1 MITKLNSFSVSS
13 PFNLKNYENMIE
25 LVKRDLL
32 INQKKSIRKKLLV
45 SRINKNYTQLNDLDN
60 KSKTVEPSN
69 IWEKL
74 KLHSTKI
81 GPHRMKNSHVDNI
94 RFIPKKKY
102 LQKITSLKIIQYN
115 AQNKNLRYNKI
126 ISENNKNINVC
137 DHNIKQLQNSIYFLE
152 KKYKDEY
159 VSYLKYL
166 SNELEKEQNLNI
178 ELLNER
184 TLKLYKY
191 NKILNAYKKIKKKQ
205 YDMIKWLYLQIQF
218 KEKILKIPEYYRL
231 IIEDNLSLEDI
242 KKMGNCNIDIDEYN
256 RILKYKGKN
265 IYGNI
270 RELIVI
276 LEKMKNSS
284 FSKVEEL
291 EEIGNADLLKIEL
304 DELRNQYIIL
314 INEEKAKCNIKIVK
328 LNNLKKINSTLV
340 KKLNEL
346 KNFQR
351 NQKICKVNVLNNKL
365 LYFSEVYSIP
375 ELKNYMYQNEKPTL
389 YYLIFQLYQIISQNH
404 FKELSSIKEKIK
416 KLKIEQEK
424 IICVFEHAESIVNI
438 VMKRRARY
446 FSKKSLQKVYEKVA
460 EEVGRRERKSKFEI
474 FQKLEKDKNEE
485 EEKKFKEKI
494 NKKHYKPLRK
504 IDYEYYKCF
513 LLKKEHNFRKNK
525 YSYES
530 KLEDFLH
537 DLF

>member
-1 MITKLNSFSVSS
+1 
-13 PFNLKNYENMIE
+13 
-25 LVKRDLL
+25 
-32 INQKKSIRKKLLV
+32 
-45 SRINKNYTQLNDLDN
+45 
-60 KSKTVEPSN
+60 
-69 IWEKL
+69 
-74 KLHSTKI
+74 
-81 GPHRMKNSHVDNI
+81 
-94 RFIPKKKY
+94 
-102 LQKITSLKIIQYN
+102 
-115 AQNKNLRYNKI
+115 
-126 ISENNKNINVC
+126 
-137 DHNIKQLQNSIYFLE
+137 
-152 KKYKDEY
+152 
-159 VSYLKYL
+159 
-166 SNELEKEQNLNI
+166 
-178 ELLNER
+178 
-184 TLKLYKY
+184 
-191 NKILNAYKKIKKKQ
+191 
-205 YDMIKWLYLQIQF
+205 
-218 KEKILKIPEYYRL
+218 
-231 IIEDNLSLEDI
+231 
-242 KKMGNCNIDIDEYN
+242 
-256 RILKYKGKN
+256 
-265 IYGNI
+265 
-270 RELIVI
+270 
-276 LEKMKNSS
+276 MKNSS